1 MVGYPNGADGPSGR
15 PAKVDRHTD
24 LDWLRIGAFGL
35 LILFHVG
42 MFYVPWEWEVKSP
55 RLVPWLQ
62 FPMEWSA
69 PWRLL
74 LLFVISGCATRF
86 MSVRLAPG
94 ELWRARSLYLLPPL
108 LCATLAVVP
117 FQMYVSAVE
126 EFDYRLGFGRFLL
139 SYFRLGPDICFH
151 GKCLWV
157 PTWDHLWF
165 VAYLWIYTSLLVAVT
180 AFSPGLP
187 SWIERRGRR
196 WLAGWRLLVIP
207 ALALGAAHIGLA
219 HFFPET
225 HELLDDWYLH
235 AIFFV
240 AFLFGYAFVFSEDL
254 WRRLVAVRWLSLG
267 LALLGF
273 GLHAAYTFHYR
284 AGVPIPIAVKVPAS
298 LAYGLEQWASIAA
311 ALGFARRHLAGRD
324 GPVRRYLTEAI
335 FPYYIVHQAVI
346 VVVAHE
352 LVRLHLALWLEATL
366 LVLATVVGCA
376 LSFEAVRR
384 VAVLR
389 PWFGLKP
396 GAKLL
401 APLHPAGVAPHGP

>member
-1 MVGYPNGADGPSGR
+1 MVEYPNGAGGPSGR
-15 PAKVDRHTD
+15 AAKVDRHTD

-42 MFYVPWEWEVKSP
+42 MFYVPWEWEAKSP
-55 RLVPWLQ
+55 RLMPWLQ

-86 MSVRLAPG
+86 MSVRLAPRD
-94 ELWRARSLYLLPPL
+94 LWRARSLYLLPPL
-108 LCATLAVVP
+108 LCATLVVVP

-126 EFDYRLGFGRFLL
+126 EFDYRLSFGRFLL

-157 PTWDHLWF
+157 PDWDHLWF
-165 VAYLWIYTSLLVAVT
+165 VAYLWIYTSLLLAVT

-187 SWIERRGRR
+187 SWIERQGRR
-196 WLAGWRLLVIP
+196 WLAGWQLLVIP
-207 ALALGAAHIGLA
+207 ALTLGAAHIGLA

-235 AIFFV
+235 AIFFL

-254 WRRLVAVRWLSLG
+254 WRRLVAVRRLSLG

-273 GLHAAYTFHYR
+273 GLHVAYTFHYR
-284 AGVPIPIAVKVPAS
+284 SGVPIPIAVKVPAS
-298 LAYGLEQWASIAA
+298 LVYGLEQWASIAA

-352 LVRLHLALWLEATL
+352 LVRLNLALWLEATL
-366 LVLATVVGCA
+366 LVLATVAGCA
-376 LSFEAVRR
+376 LSFEVVRR
-384 VAVLR
+384 VPVLR
-389 PWFGLKP
+389 PWFGLKTS
-396 GAKLL
+396 AKLPAPRL
-401 APLHPAGVAPHGP
+401 AVGS